1 MNAAG
6 AVEDALEDLREEV
19 RAKPVKALAIAG
31 LAGFVL
37 AMTITA
43 SPPLMRISTRY
54 LLWLSFSAMNRIVSQ
69 FRVSEVPD

>member
-1 MNAAG
+1 MTSCPWLNENGFTCEGARRFVDHHILPSAMNAAG

-43 SPPLMRISTRY
+43 SRR
-54 LLWLSFSAMNRIVSQ
+54 
-69 FRVSEVPD
+69 